1 MNTGSKSTENTLLTE
16 TNKRQLTAIRKSK
29 KYEFFKS
36 FFMGN
41 NLMYCLSFYN
51 FTEFIS
57 NYYY

>member
-41 NLMYCLSFYN
+41 NLM
-51 FTEFIS
+51 
-57 NYYY
+57 